1 MSRAIYFIVPAGRG
15 SKLSFPECAQS
26 LEPMKF
32 TTICLI
38 KFLKKPNKTS
48 QGWDFG
54 CKRTINIISR
64 ILVFFMTDKKYILS
78 LDLGTT
84 GNRAIL
90 FDRQGDVV
98 GQDYKELTQYYPQ
111 PGWLEHDAIEIWQ
124 DVKEGIQQV
133 ISKNQAKVQEIAAV
147 GLTVQRETCL
157 LWDKTTGIPL
167 HRAIVW
173 QDRRTADRCDRLKA
187 EGKAELV
194 QQKTGLV
201 LDAYFSAT
209 KLSWLIDWVKQN
221 KPDTN
226 WDNVIAGT
234 VDSWALWNLTNRQV
248 HATDISNASRT
259 MLMNLDTGNWD
270 DSLLELFGIPRQI
283 MPEIRPSMG
292 IFGKTSPDILGEEI
306 PVAAIFGDQQAS
318 LFAHGCDRP
327 GLLKCTYGTGCFL
340 VAQTGTQ
347 VTRSNNQLLSTVA
360 WSTPSQTNY
369 ALEGAIFTTGAAIQW
384 LRDGVKLISSAA
396 ETDALCRQVDST
408 NGVYFVPA
416 LSGLGAPHWD
426 MKARG
431 AFLGL
436 TGGVQREHMV
446 RAVLEAIAYQVKEVV
461 EAVNKDSVEPVSLLK
476 IDGGAA
482 QNNFLMQFQAD
493 ALGVPLE
500 RPVVLDATAQGAAF
514 GAGLAVGFWDDYNKL
529 ISDRKVDKVFEPG
542 SGQSQAQDN
551 FAMWSKAVTR
561 AKNWID

>member
-1 MSRAIYFIVPAGRG
+1 
-15 SKLSFPECAQS
+15 
-26 LEPMKF
+26 
-32 TTICLI
+32 
-38 KFLKKPNKTS
+38 
-48 QGWDFG
+48 
-54 CKRTINIISR
+54 
-64 ILVFFMTDKKYILS
+64 MTDKKYILS

-90 FDRQGDVV
+90 FDRQGNVV
-98 GQDYKELTQYYPQ
+98 GQVYQELTQYYPK
-111 PGWLEHDAIEIWQ
+111 PGWLEHDATEIWQ
-124 DVKEGIQQV
+124 DVRTAIDQV
-133 ISKNQAKVQEIAAV
+133 VADNKAQATEIAAI

-157 LWDKTTGIPL
+157 LWDKTTGTPL
-167 HRAIVW
+167 HKAIVW
-173 QDRRTADRCDRLKA
+173 QDRRTADKCDRLKA
-187 EGKAELV
+187 EGKAEDV

-226 WDNVIAGT
+226 WDNVMAGT
-234 VDSWALWNLTNRQV
+234 IDTWALWNLTGKQV

-270 DSLLELFGIPRQI
+270 DSLLELFDIPRQI
-283 MPEIRPSMG
+283 MPEIKPSMG
-292 IFGKTSPDILGEEI
+292 IFGKSNQDILGEEI
-306 PVAAIFGDQQAS
+306 PIAAIFGDQQAS

-340 VAQTGTQ
+340 VAQTGTE

-384 LRDGVKLISSAA
+384 LRDGLKLINNAG
-396 ETDALCRQVDST
+396 ETESLCNSVDST
-408 NGVYFVPA
+408 DGVYFVPA

-431 AFLGL
+431 AFLGI
-436 TGGVQREHMV
+436 TGGVQKEHMV
-446 RAVLEAIAYQVKEVV
+446 RSVLEAIAYQVKEVV
-461 EAVNKDSVEPVSLLK
+461 EAVNKDSDKPVSLLK

-514 GAGLAVGFWDDYNKL
+514 GAGLAVGFWDDYAKL
-529 ISDRKVDKVFEPG
+529 ISDRQVDKVFEPG
-542 SGQSQAQDN
+542 AGQSQAQDN

-561 AKNWID
+561 AKDWIE